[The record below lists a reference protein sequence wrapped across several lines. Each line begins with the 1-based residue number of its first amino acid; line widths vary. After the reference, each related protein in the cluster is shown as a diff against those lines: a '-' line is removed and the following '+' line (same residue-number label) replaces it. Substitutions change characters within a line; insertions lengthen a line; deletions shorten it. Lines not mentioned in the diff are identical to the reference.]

1 MGFLTVEKPAWLSTA
16 LASRAGLV
24 LLFILTLVPFQSIF
38 WTQHIALAPKLGLL
52 GLTLLSAAR
61 PRDAL
66 LFLAALLP
74 FGFLL
79 NDPAGLATAGAE
91 ALATVPSST
100 GVLGRATSALTDVLH
115 DQPHRFTEAL
125 VLAFLAGYLFRNA
138 WSGGKGGP
146 VPPGVLAPAL
156 LFGAAVL
163 ASCVVNYRVWLA
175 WDMAL
180 PSGPRLGDFLL
191 WSYHDAIEPH
201 RSAPA
206 DTFGSLHATV
216 QTGAGLALLI
226 ATVALCRNDP
236 GFIRR
241 LAGMTVAGV
250 AGGAALSFVAMAMY
264 ALSQP
269 DPVPLQTL
277 LGMRWIMFARLNTAA
292 PVLAM
297 AAPLAIA
304 CGCLRPAN
312 RAIWWSLA
320 AVMIVALVLDG
331 TRSTIIP
338 GALVAAGATLWVV
351 YARGDRRLL
360 AATMAAVI
368 VVGVV
373 GVVTTVLRYDDA
385 QAYFRTT
392 NARLA
397 LAEEATGM
405 WVSRPV
411 FGHGI
416 DQYRVEARRREAMR
430 RPHNLYLLT
439 FVEMGAAGG
448 AVFLWLIGSS
458 LWLMWR
464 GLRARPPDTLLLGLS
479 AGVTACLLGNLGRG
493 TLDPGTE
500 VTAFPFW
507 IVLGLGAALGVDRA
521 TRSTADAAQPE
532 GPPDASAGT
541 PESAEPVDALVN
553 GTHQDAKPAARTGAA
568 APYAPWPGRLRAF
581 TAAGVVVL
589 AATVPWRIDRQILAA
604 DIPLRLHRLAQENG
618 LGPIVYGLP
627 DWETSQDTR
636 FRWTRGTVRFFA
648 HPRVTAVEIP
658 VRAGSVA
665 ATGPRRVDV
674 RVDGR
679 LVEQLDLAEDGWVPM
694 RIVLPRSGSGGRW
707 RTVELRASPTW
718 IPRDVLPGSA
728 DARELGVMIGERRWC
743 YGAVTGDGLC
753 LSGWLPDGS

>member
-1 MGFLTVEKPAWLSTA
+1 MGFLTAGMAAWLSTA
-16 LASRAGLV
+16 LARAGLV
-24 LLFILTLVPFQSIF
+24 LLLILTLVPFQSIF
-38 WTQHIALAPKLGLL
+38 WTEHIPLGPKLGLL
-52 GLTLLSAAR
+52 GLVLLSAAR

-66 LFLAALLP
+66 LVLVALLP
-74 FGFLL
+74 FGYLL
-79 NDPAGLATAGAE
+79 TDPVGLAEAGAE
-91 ALATVPSST
+91 ALATTLPSRS
-100 GVLGRATSALTDVLH
+100 GLAAVTSELTDVLL
-115 DQPHRFTEAL
+115 DQPHRFTEAV

-146 VPPGVLAPAL
+146 VPPGVLAPAF

-175 WDMAL
+175 WDIAL
-180 PSGPRLGDFLL
+180 PSGPRLADFLL

-201 RSAPA
+201 RAAPA
-206 DTFGSLHATV
+206 DTFGSLYATV
-216 QTGAGLALLI
+216 QTCAGLALMI
-226 ATVALCRNDP
+226 ATVALCRGDP
-236 GFIRR
+236 GFVRR
-241 LAGMTVAGV
+241 LVRMFVAGV
-250 AGGAALSFVAMAMY
+250 AGGAALTFVAMAMF
-264 ALSQP
+264 ALCQP
-269 DPVPLQTL
+269 EPVSLQTL
-277 LGMRWIMFARLNTAA
+277 LGMRWTMFAGINTAA
-292 PVLAM
+292 AMLAM
-297 AAPLAIA
+297 TVPLAVL
-304 CGCLRPAN
+304 CGCLPQAN
-312 RAIWWSLA
+312 RWVWWPAA
-320 AVMIVALVLDG
+320 AVMVAALALNG

-338 GALVAAGATLWVV
+338 AVLVAAGATLWVV
-351 YARGDRRLL
+351 RARENRRLL
-360 AATMAAVI
+360 AAGMA
-368 VVGVV
+368 VVLIAGAGLVAA
-373 GVVTTVLRYDDA
+373 TALRYDDA
-385 QAYFRTT
+385 RAYFRTVDT
-392 NARLA
+392 RL
-397 LAEEATGM
+397 EHVDEAAGM
-405 WVSRPV
+405 WTSRPV

-439 FVEMGAAGG
+439 FVEMGLAGG
-448 AVFLWLIGSS
+448 GLFLWLIGSS

-464 GLRARPPDTLLLGLS
+464 GLRARPPDVLLLAAFTGS
-479 AGVTACLLGNLGRG
+479 MAFLLGNLGRSA
-493 TLDPGTE
+493 LDPGTE

-507 IVLGLGAALGVDRA
+507 IVLGLGAALGIDRA
-521 TRSTADAAQPE
+521 TQSAEAADAPHRAE
-532 GPPDASAGT
+532 ASAEASR
-541 PESAEPVDALVN
+541 PAPPAVAAHPAE
-553 GTHQDAKPAARTGAA
+553 AAATGTGAA
-568 APYAPWPGRLRAF
+568 AAYAPWPGRLRAF

-604 DIPLRLHRLAQENG
+604 DIPARLHRLVQESG

-627 DWETSQDTR
+627 DWETSQGTR

-674 RVDGR
+674 RVDAR

-707 RTVELRASPTW
+707 RTMELHATPTW
-718 IPRDVLPGSA
+718 IPRDVLPGST